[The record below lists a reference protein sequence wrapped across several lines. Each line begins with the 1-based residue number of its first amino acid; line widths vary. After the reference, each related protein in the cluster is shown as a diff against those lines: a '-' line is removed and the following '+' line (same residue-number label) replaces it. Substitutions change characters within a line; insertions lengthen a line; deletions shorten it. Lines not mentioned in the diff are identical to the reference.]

1 MHKVVC
7 ALDHGV
13 LDPFGRAH
21 QVLHTLVHEDL
32 ILSRE
37 GALLILQHCFLPARN
52 GFSTALLFLRELRV
66 TASRLLVFGLVP
78 FWGPLPCEELESE
91 LLEEVLDDVHHVW
104 ADVPNDVEV
113 VEEGQGARTV
123 DSCVVPDVVLFK
135 SLVVVASQAL
145 SDALGGIARIGGA
158 PVVGGSE
165 CRVCTHPMVGR

>member
-66 TASRLLVFGLVP
+66 TASRLLVLVLSHS
-78 FWGPLPCEELESE
+78 G
-91 LLEEVLDDVHHVW
+91 
-104 ADVPNDVEV
+104 
-113 VEEGQGARTV
+113 
-123 DSCVVPDVVLFK
+123 VLFPAK
-135 SLVVVASQAL
+135 SLKVSFSKKFLMMCIMSGQMSQTMSKWWRKDKGHERL
-145 SDALGGIARIGGA
+145 I
-158 PVVGGSE
+158 PVS
-165 CRVCTHPMVGR
+165 CRTWYFLNPW